1 MKTSDKLHTRL
12 NFDHNC
18 WRLNCRGYFLYGK
31 GTTSA
36 CASERRC
43 PSATTTLTKLDRF
56 KDKFFWTSKN
66 TNHLWRQSRKQ
77 LSYRETILIGLENN
91 LVITIGFF
99 LRLNCRFFPQ
109 QRSSLGYPGRLWLCV
124 KKSLLDI
131 WEGSCAPV
139 HEAGRG
145 FAVACLHNRASS
157 REEPLLRTP
166 EGAVP
171 YLFIR
176 NFLYRVLKIRR

>member
-1 MKTSDKLHTRL
+1 MIAYISITTVGAWTVEDIFFMGKAQLAPVLPREDVHRQPPPWLNLIDLKTNFL
-12 NFDHNC
+12 N
-18 WRLNCRGYFLYGK
+18 L
-31 GTTSA
+31 
-36 CASERRC
+36 
-43 PSATTTLTKLDRF
+43 
-56 KDKFFWTSKN
+56 KN

-124 KKSLLDI
+124 KKS
-131 WEGSCAPV
+131 CAPV

-145 FAVACLHNRASS
+145 FAVACLHNRESS
-157 REEPLLRTP
+157 REEPRPLA
-166 EGAVP
+166 GGGSP
-171 YLFIR
+171 YFY
-176 NFLYRVLKIRR
+176 FLRVLCIVCYKFVVNKSDI